1 MMIDTDRLIR
11 QLDEGYQVTNH
22 QARELIKEIKELR
35 KQLDRRHDNT
45 DEISKQMEEAISL
58 EG

>member
-1 MMIDTDRLIR
+1 MIDTDRLTR

-35 KQLDRRHDNT
+35 KQLDRRNDNT
-45 DEISKQMEEAISL
+45 DEISKKMEEAISL